1 MSGIRIR
8 TEDRPISFTM
18 NGASPA
24 ERLEPITLVW
34 AKAHLRYTSSAE
46 DVLITSYLAAA
57 REYFEDQTRRQCVD
71 ATWEYA
77 LDQVPDERVL
87 EIPRPPLASVV
98 SVTYEDA
105 AGLTQTFDAANYVVR
120 PSFVVP
126 EDDTDPAIDP
136 HCPCGSIELIASASW
151 PATSGRRRS
160 LRIRRV
166 CGYGATA
173 AAMPGQLQA
182 ALGGLVQQLH
192 ARGSLAADATL
203 QSFKYSALPVA
214 PPTTLLRDSV
224 TGPPSWNWW
233 AR

>member
-1 MSGIRIR
+1 MKIR
-8 TEDRPISFTM
+8 TDDRPISYTM

-24 ERLEPITLVW
+24 ERIEPITLDW
-34 AKAHLRYTSSAE
+34 AKAHLRYTSTAE
-46 DVLITSYLAAA
+46 DALITTYLAAA

-71 ATWEYA
+71 AIWEYA
-77 LDQVPDERVL
+77 LDGAPDDGVL

-98 SVTYEDA
+98 AVTYDDA
-105 AGLTQTFDAANYVVR
+105 AGEAQTFDAANYVVL

-126 EDDTDPAIDP
+126 DDGDPVIDA
-136 HCPCGSIELIASASW
+136 HCPCGAIELVAGASW

-173 AAMPGQLQA
+173 AAMPGQIQA

-192 ARGSLAADATL
+192 ARGSLEADAAVR
-203 QSFKYSALPVA
+203 SFKYSALLVRPPVG
-214 PPTTLLRDSV
+214 LFLSE
-224 TGPPSWNWW
+224 
-233 AR
+233 

>member
-1 MSGIRIR
+1 MSGIKIR
-8 TEDRPISFTM
+8 TDDRPISFTM

-24 ERLEPITLVW
+24 ERLEPITLAW
-34 AKAHLRYTSSAE
+34 AKAHLRYTASTE

-71 ATWEYA
+71 AVWEYA
-77 LDQVPDERVL
+77 LDTVPDERVL

-98 SVTYEDA
+98 SVTYDDA
-105 AGLTQTFDAANYVVR
+105 AGVAHTFDAANYVVY

-126 EDDTDPAIDP
+126 EDASDPAIDP
-136 HCPCGSIELIASASW
+136 YCVCGHIALATGASW
-151 PATSGRRRS
+151 PATSGGRRS

-192 ARGSLAADATL
+192 ARGSLLADATL
-203 QSFKYSALPVA
+203 QSFKYSALLVA
-214 PPTTLLRDSV
+214 PPTAAALFLPD
-224 TGPPSWNWW
+224 
-233 AR
+233 